1 MQKKWP
7 YLIVV
12 GLVVGGTWYF
22 FSDSSQHQ
30 MSKTQNKQDIK
41 RTPASQ
47 KRSLSQDITSS
58 SAPIPPKEYFE
69 ILRSDPG
76 VERLY
81 VRSKEL
87 FRDSPHKEEL
97 ATWVSIG
104 LAFDSSPEYGEL
116 LNGSLDKINQS
127 AVSNFAQIE
136 QVSKNLSPEDSFIR
150 GQLINLVNQMNV
162 SKKDKVKY
170 FGSEMARG
178 VTLDSEGRFSPDS
191 LNITT
196 AMIMLKNNGVTKK
209 EAKEFINESLQVNS
223 DPEVKEKLVSRFNA
237 YF

>member
-7 YLIVV
+7 YLIVC
-12 GLVVGGTWYF
+12 GLVAGGAWYF
-22 FSDSSQHQ
+22 FSGSPQHQ
-30 MSKTQNKQDIK
+30 MSKSQNEQDMK
-41 RTPASQ
+41 RSPASQ
-47 KRSLSQDITSS
+47 KRSLSQDIASS
-58 SAPIPPKEYFE
+58 SAPVPPKEYFE

-87 FRDSPHKEEL
+87 FKDEDL
-97 ATWVSIG
+97 AVWISIG
-104 LAFDSSPEYGEL
+104 LAFDSSVEYGEL
-116 LNGSLDKINQS
+116 LNGSLDKINKDPK
-127 AVSNFAQIE
+127 AYFAKIE
-136 QVSKNLSPEDSFIR
+136 QVSKNLPPEDSFIR
-150 GQLINLVNQMNV
+150 GQLINLVNHMNL

-170 FGSEMARG
+170 FGSEMSRS

-196 AMIMLKNNGVTKK
+196 AMIMLKNNGVTKE

-223 DPEVKEKLVSRFNA
+223 DPEIKEKLVSRFNA